1 MFKQVAMVLV
11 FGTHM
16 VCIGFTLTPVR
27 NIITTQAFSSSLIN
41 NINQEFISDGSVMKD
56 LFQYHYHIPA
66 DILYTSMFMATLY
79 YQLSTL
85 DDKKNWEDIALYQT
99 YRRRFNM
106 LLMFMFVVFV
116 RNIDNAI

>member
-1 MFKQVAMVLV
+1 MFKQVVMVLV
-11 FGTHM
+11 FGTPLM
-16 VCIGFTLTPVR
+16 CNGFTLTPVR
-27 NIITTQAFSSSLIN
+27 SIITSQAFSESLIN

-66 DILYTSMFMATLY
+66 DILYTSMFLATLY
-79 YQLSTL
+79 YQISTL

>member
-1 MFKQVAMVLV
+1 MFKQIVLISV
-11 FGTHM
+11 FYTHV
-16 VCIGFTLTPVR
+16 VCNAFTPVR

-41 NINQEFISDGSVMKD
+41 NINQEFITDGGVMKD
-56 LFQYHYHIPA
+56 LLQYHYHIPA

-85 DDKKNWEDIALYQT
+85 DDKKNWEDIALYKT

-106 LLMFMFVVFV
+106 ILMVMFVIFV

>member
-1 MFKQVAMVLV
+1 MFKQIIMI
-11 FGTHM
+11 FGAPLL
-16 VCIGFTLTPVR
+16 CNAFTLTPVR
-27 NIITTQAFSSSLIN
+27 SIITSQAFSSSLIN
-41 NINQEFISDGSVMKD
+41 NINQEFISDGGVVKD
-56 LFQYHYHIPA
+56 LLQYHYHIPA
-66 DILYTSMFMATLY
+66 DIVCTSMFLATLY

-106 LLMFMFVVFV
+106 LLMFMFVIFV